1 MTTLNFYHL
10 ALVTHIIG
18 FTIMAGITLA
28 DFVTT
33 KQFWKQYVN
42 DKPKA
47 IAINGA
53 MAKFPKFF
61 GIGIILLILSGVT
74 MMAITN
80 GAFGEQT
87 WFRIKFGLVI
97 LIIVNGL
104 AIGRRQGTKLRKL
117 LSPES
122 RDENSDAKLLKIRSR
137 LNTFHI
143 SQITLFTMIFVLS
156 AFKFN

>member
-1 MTTLNFYHL
+1 MTTLNFYHF

-18 FTIMAGITLA
+18 FTMMAGITLA

-33 KQFWKQYVN
+33 KQFWKQYAN

-47 IAINGA
+47 IAINSA

-80 GAFGEQT
+80 GAFGEQV

-97 LIIVNGL
+97 IIILNGL

-117 LSPES
+117 LSHETP
-122 RDENSDAKLLKIRSR
+122 DENTNARFLKVKSN
-137 LNTFHI
+137 LNWFHI
-143 SQITLFTMIFVLS
+143 TQITLFTTIFVLS
-156 AFKFN
+156 VFKFN

>member
-10 ALVTHIIG
+10 ALVTHITG
-18 FTIMAGITLA
+18 FTMMAGITLA

-33 KQFWKQYVN
+33 KQFWKQYAN

-47 IAINGA
+47 IAINNA
-53 MAKFPKFF
+53 MAQFPKFF
-61 GIGIILLILSGVT
+61 GIGIILLILSGVA

-80 GAFGEQT
+80 GAFGEQL

-117 LSPES
+117 LAPGNES
-122 RDENSDAKLLKIRSR
+122 TDAKFLKVKSR
-137 LNTFHI
+137 LNWFHI
-143 SQITLFTMIFVLS
+143 SQITLFTIIFVLS
-156 AFKFN
+156 VFKFN

>member
-10 ALVTHIIG
+10 ALVIHIIG
-18 FTIMAGITLA
+18 FTMMAGITLA

-33 KQFWKQYVN
+33 KQFWKQYAN

-47 IAINGA
+47 IAINSA
-53 MAKFPKFF
+53 MSKFPKFF
-61 GIGIILLILSGVT
+61 GIGIILLILSGII

-87 WFRIKFGLVI
+87 WFRIKFALII

-104 AIGRRQGTKLRKL
+104 AIGRRQGTRLRKL
-117 LSPES
+117 LLPGTP
-122 RDENSDAKLLKIRSR
+122 DENTNVKFLKVKST
-137 LNTFHI
+137 LNWFHI
-143 SQITLFTMIFVLS
+143 TQITLFTMIFVLS
-156 AFKFN
+156 VFKFN

>member
-10 ALVTHIIG
+10 ALVIHITG
-18 FTIMAGITLA
+18 FTMMAGITLA

-33 KQFWKQYVN
+33 RQFWKQFAT
-42 DKPKA
+42 DKPKG
-47 IAINGA
+47 IGINNA

-80 GAFGEQT
+80 GAFGEQI
-87 WFRIKFGLVI
+87 WFQIKFGLVI

-117 LSPES
+117 LASGNES
-122 RDENSDAKLLKIRSR
+122 IDAKLFKVKSR
-137 LNTFHI
+137 LNWFHTT
-143 SQITLFTMIFVLS
+143 QIILFTIIFLLS
-156 AFKFN
+156 VFKFN

>member
-18 FTIMAGITLA
+18 FTMMAGITLA

-33 KQFWKQYVN
+33 KQFWKQYAN
-42 DKPKA
+42 DKPRA
-47 IAINGA
+47 IAINTA

-80 GAFGEQT
+80 GAFGEQI

-97 LIIVNGL
+97 FIILNGL
-104 AIGRRQGTKLRKL
+104 AIGRRQGAKLRKL
-117 LSPES
+117 LSRETP
-122 RDENSDAKLLKIRSR
+122 DENIETKLFNVK
-137 LNTFHI
+137 LNLNRFHI
-143 SQITLFTMIFVLS
+143 TQITLFTIIFVLS
-156 AFKFN
+156 VFKFN